1 MSNSTGNTFL
11 ALLTGVAIGAG
22 IGILFAPDK
31 GSKTREKMKDGFDDV
46 KNELINKLDH
56 ASEELKGKFSTAK
69 IDLEETYEEL
79 ISNMSHKTEDIIL
92 FLEEKLAELKRQN
105 AKLQK

>member
-22 IGILFAPDK
+22 VGILFAPDK
-31 GSKTREKMKDGFDDV
+31 GSKTREKIKDGFDDV
-46 KNELINKLDH
+46 KNELKNKLDH
-56 ASEELKGKFSTAK
+56 ASEELNGKFSTAK
-69 IDLEETYEEL
+69 NDLEETYEDL
-79 ISNMSHKTEDIIL
+79 VSNMSHKTEDIIL

>member
-22 IGILFAPDK
+22 VGILFAPDK

-46 KNELINKLDH
+46 KNELKNKYDH

-69 IDLEETYEEL
+69 NDLEETYEDL
-79 ISNMSHKTEDIIL
+79 VSNISHKTEDIIL